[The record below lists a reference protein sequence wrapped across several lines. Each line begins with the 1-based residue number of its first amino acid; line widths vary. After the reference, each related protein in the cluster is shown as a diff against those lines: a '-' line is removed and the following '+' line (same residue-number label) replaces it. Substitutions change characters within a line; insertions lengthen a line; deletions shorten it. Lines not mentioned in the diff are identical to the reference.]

1 MNLLLVD
8 DQIVVLEDIK
18 RRVDWDRLGIDNL
31 YTANSASEAK
41 QVVQKGR
48 IDILVTDIEMPI
60 ENGIALSGWFREN
73 YPQIPCI
80 FLTAHADFSYA
91 QNAIRNG
98 GFDYILQPART
109 EEIEDVILRCM
120 EYLRQTQER
129 ELLAEKG
136 SHYDEARLKV
146 LKNLVS
152 ELFESEEENPLLE
165 EEWEREITRRAA
177 YTWFLPILITTGED
191 MYQEIRITL
200 EGLLKEPRPTL
211 IVEGISPRQYYE
223 SKIIICGSG
232 EKPEDVEVAGL
243 AESFYEN
250 LYRKKKQSIMIYT
263 GRPEKE
269 NLAEMIRQIRK
280 TQWNNVLQKTGV
292 LPVREKKAILKL
304 REPDREEWRQWLS
317 KGDGELIRNQ
327 IKNLLDFAE
336 SENQLTMSY
345 LQKLYD
351 LFMDVWVICCYEKK
365 IDGKEW
371 FDETYSYEEFLQAYR
386 TVQSFNYAVNF
397 IVEHF
402 EQVLKQELQIREE
415 MSISERIELVKSYII
430 ENLDQNI
437 TRSDAAGITYL
448 SEDYFSKLF
457 KAETGYG
464 FKEYVL
470 QRKMEYCK
478 QLLRETNY
486 PIGIIAGKIGCDNF
500 SNFSQM
506 FKKYTGK
513 TPQEY
518 RMEKE
523 SK

>member
-18 RRVDWDRLGIDNL
+18 RRVDWDKMGVDNL

-41 QVVQKGR
+41 QIVQKER
-48 IDILVTDIEMPI
+48 IDILITDIEMPI

-98 GFDYILQPART
+98 GFDYLLQPART
-109 EEIEDVILRCM
+109 EEIEDVIRRCM
-120 EYLRQTQER
+120 EYLKQSQER
-129 ELLAEKG
+129 DMLAEKG
-136 SHYDEARLKV
+136 SHYDEARIKI

-152 ELFESEEENPLLE
+152 ELFEMEEPNSSLV
-165 EEWEREITRRAA
+165 EEWEREISRRTR
-177 YTWFLPILITTGED
+177 YTWFLPLLITTQKEV
-191 MYQEIRITL
+191 YREIRETL
-200 EGLLKEPRPTL
+200 ESLLEEPCPTL
-211 IVEGISPRQYYE
+211 IVEGTSPRQYYE

-232 EKPEDVEVAGL
+232 EKPEEAKVRRL
-243 AESFYEN
+243 AEGLYEV
-250 LYRKKKQSIMIYT
+250 LYQKKEQSIMIYT

-269 NLAEMIRQIRK
+269 KLAEMIQLIRK

-292 LPVREKKAILKL
+292 LPVKEKKAVLKL
-304 REPDREEWRQWLS
+304 REPDKEEWRQWLS

-327 IKNLLDFAE
+327 IKNLLEFAE
-336 SENQLTMSY
+336 SENQLTIGY
-345 LQKLYD
+345 IRKLYD

-371 FDETYSYEEFLQAYR
+371 FDETYAYEEFLQAYK
-386 TVQSFNYAVNF
+386 TVQSFNTAVNF

-402 EQVLKQELQIREE
+402 EEVLKQELQIREE
-415 MSISERIELVKSYII
+415 MSISERIKLVKSYIN

-437 TRSDAAGITYL
+437 TRSDAAAITYL

-518 RMEKE
+518 RAER
-523 SK
+523 